1 MNTLYHTLWSLV
13 KTWKNNEGIALISSG
28 YDPEEPPERLS
39 FGELFDM
46 VTAQAKALKK
56 EACPMEFPIEKTPDG
71 IARLIANLLAGND
84 LLLLDD
90 EGTENKVLPE
100 GFEKSVVPPSRD
112 ALSGE
117 LFFEGVP
124 EGRALFFTSGTTFS
138 SKAVI
143 LTTRSLLR
151 ACYNG
156 QSLSPCGEK
165 DILLSLLP
173 LSHVFGFVCAF
184 LWGLCYGASV
194 ALSRGARNFFNDFS
208 FFKPTIVSVV
218 PSMAEVLVKA
228 RSMNHDLRLMII
240 GAAPAREVILEKL
253 SDMGIEV
260 HLGYGLTE
268 TASGIALHHEGSDPL
283 ALTPCPGCEFTIAE
297 DGEILV
303 KTDSMMD
310 GYLNGDTESV
320 LKDGRL
326 HTGDFGFI
334 DEQGFIH
341 VTGRKKEM
349 IVLSSGTKVFLP
361 EYERSLKEAL
371 QLEDLAAAQSD
382 KGKIVLFIG
391 HPLPDGVTKTDLE
404 KKVESFNSDLPR
416 DRQVSDIIFTKDP
429 LPKTKTGKVMRYLLD
444 TKKRSRL

>member
-13 KTWKNNEGIALISSG
+13 KTWENNENTALISSDF
-28 YDPEEPPERLS
+28 DPEEPPERLS
-39 FGELFDM
+39 YGELFDM

-71 IARLIANLLAGND
+71 IAQLIANLLAGND

-404 KKVESFNSDLPR
+404 KKVEAFNSGLPR